1 MKNEDLEIKNSQF
14 FEDHELL
21 NFQFPNNYS
30 QFSLYTPKN
39 FQFFGDPVLLNS
51 QLLYIHIPF
60 CDSKCNYC
68 AFNSYTNINHL
79 KKEYFQAIKKQ
90 FLLENSSAQF
100 KTLFIGGGTP
110 STMKINFYEKLFNL
124 LTPYLKN
131 TQEITIEC
139 NPNISY
145 EWLKEIK
152 NFGVNRISFGVQSFN
167 EKKLKFLNRN
177 HSPIQAIKAIEN
189 AFKAGFNN
197 INLDLIYST
206 ALDTKELLQNDLK
219 TAFSL
224 PITHI
229 SAYSLTIEKNTKW
242 ENDYSK
248 RKVDEELEIWFIEKI
263 KEKFNQYEI
272 SNFGKPCIHNLGY
285 WEGYEYVGIGAG
297 AVGFKKLR
305 MENGEWKIFRYY
317 TQENVYEYLKNPT
330 QYKYEY
336 LSKDDT
342 KKEKVFLGLRSIVG
356 FEEDI
361 LNDEEKK
368 RVETLIKEKKL
379 YKKNNKIY
387 SDDFLLADAITN
399 YILE

>member
-1 MKNEDLEIKNSQF
+1 
-14 FEDHELL
+14 
-21 NFQFPNNYS
+21 
-30 QFSLYTPKN
+30 
-39 FQFFGDPVLLNS
+39 
-51 QLLYIHIPF
+51 
-60 CDSKCNYC
+60 
-68 AFNSYTNINHL
+68 
-79 KKEYFQAIKKQ
+79 
-90 FLLENSSAQF
+90 
-100 KTLFIGGGTP
+100 
-110 STMKINFYEKLFNL
+110 MKINFYEKLFNL

-167 EKKLKFLNRN
+167 EEKLKFLNRN
-177 HSPIQAIKAIEN
+177 HSPILALKAIEN

-242 ENDYSK
+242 EGDFSK
-248 RKVDEELEIWFIEKI
+248 RKIDEELEIWFIEKI

-272 SNFGKPCIHNLGY
+272 SNFGKPCLHNLGY
-285 WEGYEYVGIGAG
+285 WEGVEYDGIGAG
-297 AVGFKKLR
+297 AVGFRKVPSSEFQVPSK
-305 MENGEWKIFRYY
+305 NFRYY
-317 TQENVYEYLKNPT
+317 SQENVYEYLKNPI
-330 QYKYEY
+330 QYSYEY
-336 LSKDDT
+336 LTPEDI

-356 FEEDI
+356 FDENI
-361 LNDEEKK
+361 LNNEEKK
-368 RVETLIKEKKL
+368 RAEILINEKKL
-379 YKKNNKIY
+379 HKKENKIF
-387 SDDFLLADAITN
+387 SNDFLLADALSA
-399 YILE
+399 YILD